1 MLKWVKSG
9 WRGWL
14 IIIVAEIL
22 VLVVSAFHFMHREPI
37 NLSFSQEDLLYENG
51 EVGFYVDES
60 FSVGRIMTPEF
71 TLPRGMYTVRISYDF
86 AGMGMLGVCYTD
98 TRHDYEVS
106 GDIPASEKG
115 SSVCDFKVGYADRPM
130 YVFGRLQCETWE
142 GSYLLIR
149 EVVIED
155 SPYAERIC

>member
-51 EVGFYVDES
+51 KWDSTWTSPLV
-60 FSVGRIMTPEF
+60 
-71 TLPRGMYTVRISYDF
+71 L
-86 AGMGMLGVCYTD
+86 AGL
-98 TRHDYEVS
+98 
-106 GDIPASEKG
+106 
-115 SSVCDFKVGYADRPM
+115 
-130 YVFGRLQCETWE
+130 
-142 GSYLLIR
+142 
-149 EVVIED
+149 
-155 SPYAERIC
+155 